1 MCVCQPLNRS
11 GAPTDVGG
19 GFLLEAEHPEQ
30 SFQIVR
36 LLAPL
41 TEGRTAH
48 PIAGV
53 AILPLL
59 VDIGIKVGLF
69 DINCNYRS
77 TSVDSIEEAINTI
90 KVNWLL
96 SL

>member
-1 MCVCQPLNRS
+1 MCVCHPLNS
-11 GAPTDVGG
+11 GGTPTDVGG

-41 TEGRTAH
+41 PEGRLNR
-48 PIAGV
+48 PVAGV

-77 TSVDSIEEAINTI
+77 TNADSIEEAINSI

-96 SL
+96 TK

>member
-1 MCVCQPLNRS
+1 MCVCQPLNR
-11 GAPTDVGG
+11 GGTPTDVGG

-36 LLAPL
+36 LLAPI
-41 TEGRTAH
+41 TEGRTTR

-69 DINCNYRS
+69 DINCNYQS
-77 TSVDSIEEAINTI
+77 TSADSIEEAIDVI